1 MAPRLSDADHEM
13 MKAMIQRGE
22 PTKQIA
28 QSIPCDPR
36 TVRKAKARYRLFE
49 STKAPPNRVGR
60 YKKVTSYKQDVLL
73 ENLAQY
79 PTTDRTQMVTF
90 LHDEFE
96 DDVSLS
102 TISRS
107 LKDARWTRK
116 NCHPV
121 AQQRNPELRDLYLYK
136 LSKYK
141 SYQMIF
147 IDESGVDRR
156 VGYRKKGWAPSGV
169 TPIQVGRFNR
179 EQRYQILAAYTQ
191 DGIELARVYPGST
204 DAALFKDFIEQLLHG
219 CGRWPQPKSV
229 LIMDNASFHH
239 NDELEPMCAEA
250 GVELLYLPP
259 YSPDFNPIEE
269 YFAELKNFI
278 KKPGPELSELFK
290 KDFQAF
296 LQACVDAVGK
306 RKASAKGHFHHAGL
320 AIDEYMEQVP

>member
-13 MKAMIQRGE
+13 MKAMIQNGE

-60 YKKVTSYKQDVLL
+60 YKKVTPYKQDVLL

-79 PTTDRTQMVTF
+79 LTTDRTQMVTF

-102 TISRS
+102 TISCS

-121 AQQRNPELRDLYLYK
+121 AQQRNPEPRDLYLYK

-147 IDESGVDRR
+147 IDESGADRR

-191 DGIELARVYPGST
+191 DGIELA
-204 DAALFKDFIEQLLHG
+204 H
-219 CGRWPQPKSV
+219 
-229 LIMDNASFHH
+229 
-239 NDELEPMCAEA
+239 
-250 GVELLYLPP
+250 
-259 YSPDFNPIEE
+259 
-269 YFAELKNFI
+269 
-278 KKPGPELSELFK
+278 
-290 KDFQAF
+290 
-296 LQACVDAVGK
+296 AVGK
-306 RKASAKGHFHHAGL
+306 RKASARGHFRHAGL

>member
-13 MKAMIQRGE
+13 MKAMIQNGE

-60 YKKVTSYKQDVLL
+60 YKKVTPYKQDVLL

-79 PTTDRTQMVTF
+79 LTTDRTQMVTF

-147 IDESGVDRR
+147 IDESGADRR
-156 VGYRKKGWAPSGV
+156 IGYRKKGWAPSGV

-191 DGIELARVYPGST
+191 DG
-204 DAALFKDFIEQLLHG
+204 DFIEQLLHG

-229 LIMDNASFHH
+229 LIMDNTSFHH

-306 RKASAKGHFHHAGL
+306 RKASAKGHFRHAGL

>member
-13 MKAMIQRGE
+13 MEAMIQRGE
-22 PTKQIA
+22 TTKQIA
-28 QSIPCDPR
+28 QAIPCDPR

-60 YKKVTSYKQDVLL
+60 YKKVTPYKRDALL
-73 ENLAQY
+73 DRLAGH
-79 PTTDRTQMVTF
+79 PTTDRSEMVTF
-90 LHDEFE
+90 LRDEFE
-96 DDVSLS
+96 DEVSLS
-102 TISRS
+102 TISRL

-116 NCHPV
+116 NCHRV
-121 AQQRNPELRDLYLYK
+121 ARQRNPELRDLYLYK

-147 IDESGVDRR
+147 IDESGADRR
-156 VGYRKKGWAPSGV
+156 VGYRNKGWAPSGV
-169 TPIQVGRFNR
+169 TPIQVGKFNR

-204 DAALFKDFIEQLLHG
+204 DSALFKDFIEQLLHS

-239 NDELEPMCAEA
+239 NDELEPMCVEA
-250 GVELLYLPP
+250 GVELVYLPP

-269 YFAELKNFI
+269 YFAELKGFI

-290 KDFQAF
+290 KDFRAF
-296 LQACVDAVGK
+296 IQACVETVGN
-306 RKASAKGHFHHAGL
+306 RKESARGHFRHAGL
-320 AIDEYMEQVP
+320 AINEYLERRR

>member
-22 PTKQIA
+22 PIKQIA
-28 QSIPCDPR
+28 QAIPCDPR

-60 YKKVTSYKQDVLL
+60 YKKVTPYKRDALL
-73 ENLAQY
+73 DRLTEH
-79 PTTDRTQMVTF
+79 PTTDRSEMVTF
-90 LHDEFE
+90 LRDEFE
-96 DDVSLS
+96 DEVSLS
-102 TISRS
+102 TISRL
-107 LKDARWTRK
+107 LKDAQWTRK
-116 NCHPV
+116 NCHRV
-121 AQQRNPELRDLYLYK
+121 AQQRNPQLRDLYLYK

-147 IDESGVDRR
+147 IDESGADRR
-156 VGYRKKGWAPSGV
+156 VGYRNKGWAPSGV
-169 TPIQVGRFNR
+169 TPIQVGKFNR

-219 CGRWPQPKSV
+219 CGRWPQKKSV

-239 NDELEPMCAEA
+239 NDELEPMCADA
-250 GVELLYLPP
+250 GVKLLYLPP

-269 YFAELKNFI
+269 YFAELKGFI
-278 KKPGPELSELFK
+278 KNPGPELSELFK
-290 KDFQAF
+290 KDFRAF
-296 LQACVDAVGK
+296 LQACVEEVGN
-306 RKASAKGHFHHAGL
+306 RQASSRGHFRHAGL
-320 AIDEYMEQVP
+320 AIDEYMEQTP

>member
-22 PTKQIA
+22 TTKQIA
-28 QSIPCDPR
+28 QSIPCNPR
-36 TVRKAKARYRLFE
+36 TVRKARARYRLFE
-49 STKAPPNRVGR
+49 STKAPPNRVGC
-60 YKKVTSYKQDVLL
+60 YKKVTPYKRDALL
-73 ENLAQY
+73 DTLADD
-79 PTTDRTQMVTF
+79 PTTDRSEMVTF
-90 LHDEFE
+90 LHDQF
-96 DDVSLS
+96 DDEVSLS
-102 TISRS
+102 AISRL

-116 NCHPV
+116 NCHRV
-121 AQQRNPELRDLYLYK
+121 ARQRNPKLRDLYLYK

-147 IDESGVDRR
+147 IDESGADRR

-219 CGRWPQPKSV
+219 CGRWPEEKSV

-239 NDELEPMCAEA
+239 NDELEPMCADA

-290 KDFQAF
+290 KDFRAF
-296 LQACVDAVGK
+296 LQSCVEMVGK
-306 RKASAKGHFHHAGL
+306 RKESARGHFRHAGL
-320 AIDEYMEQVP
+320 AINEHREEMQ

>member
-13 MKAMIQRGE
+13 MKAMIQNGE

-60 YKKVTSYKQDVLL
+60 YKKVTPYKQDVLL

-79 PTTDRTQMVTF
+79 LTTDRTQMVTF

-147 IDESGVDRR
+147 IDESGADRR
-156 VGYRKKGWAPSGV
+156 IGYRKKGWAPSGV

-179 EQRYQILAAYTQ
+179 EQRYQILATYTQ
-191 DGIELARVYPGST
+191 DGIELARAYPGST
-204 DAALFKDFIEQLLHG
+204 DATLFKGTLSSSCYMAADD
-219 CGRWPQPKSV
+219 GRSRSLCSSWT
-229 LIMDNASFHH
+229 MH
-239 NDELEPMCAEA
+239 
-250 GVELLYLPP
+250 
-259 YSPDFNPIEE
+259 
-269 YFAELKNFI
+269 
-278 KKPGPELSELFK
+278 LSTTTT
-290 KDFQAF
+290 
-296 LQACVDAVGK
+296 
-306 RKASAKGHFHHAGL
+306 S
-320 AIDEYMEQVP
+320 

>member
-13 MKAMIQRGE
+13 MKAMIQNGG

-60 YKKVTSYKQDVLL
+60 YKKVTPYKQDVLL
-73 ENLAQY
+73 ENLDQY

-96 DDVSLS
+96 DDV
-102 TISRS
+102 RS

-147 IDESGVDRR
+147 IDESGADRR
-156 VGYRKKGWAPSGV
+156 IGYRKKGWAPSGV

-191 DGIELARVYPGST
+191 DGIELAHT
-204 DAALFKDFIEQLLHG
+204 
-219 CGRWPQPKSV
+219 
-229 LIMDNASFHH
+229 
-239 NDELEPMCAEA
+239 
-250 GVELLYLPP
+250 
-259 YSPDFNPIEE
+259 
-269 YFAELKNFI
+269 
-278 KKPGPELSELFK
+278 
-290 KDFQAF
+290 
-296 LQACVDAVGK
+296 VGK
-306 RKASAKGHFHHAGL
+306 RKANAKGHFRHAGL
-320 AIDEYMEQVP
+320 AIDKYMEQVP

>member
-13 MKAMIQRGE
+13 MKAMIQSGE
-22 PTKQIA
+22 TTKQIA
-28 QSIPCDPR
+28 QAIPCDPR
-36 TVRKAKARYRLFE
+36 TVRKARVRYQLFE
-49 STKAPPNRVGR
+49 SSKAPPNRVGR
-60 YKKVTSYKQDVLL
+60 RKKVTPYKRDALL
-73 ENLAQY
+73 DRLAGH
-79 PTTDRTQMVTF
+79 PTTDRSEMVTF
-90 LHDEFE
+90 LRDEFE
-96 DDVSLS
+96 DEVSLS
-102 TISRS
+102 TISRL

-116 NCHPV
+116 NCHRV

-147 IDESGVDRR
+147 IDESGADRR
-156 VGYRKKGWAPSGV
+156 VGFRKKGWAPSGV

-191 DGIELARVYPGST
+191 DGIELAHVYPGST
-204 DAALFKDFIEQLLHG
+204 DSALFKDFIEQLLLS
-219 CGRWPQPKSV
+219 CGRWPQEKSV

-250 GVELLYLPP
+250 GVELVYLPP

-290 KDFQAF
+290 KDFRAF
-296 LQACVDAVGK
+296 LQACVETVGN
-306 RKASAKGHFHHAGL
+306 RKESARGHFRHAGL
-320 AIDEYMEQVP
+320 AIDEYLEQPR